1 MSFIRA
7 RLLRREAPA
16 KKVMAENFFFW
27 VRTRPRV
34 LASGNNPHAGSDAY
48 PAWSSPMATSSSEQV
63 TELLLAWGQGD
74 ESALEQLVPMVYG
87 ELHRLAHR
95 YLGGERA
102 GHMLQTTALVNEAYL
117 RLVDSQRVQWQNR
130 AHFFAV
136 SAQLMRRVLVDFAR
150 SRNYQKRGG
159 DAVQVSLHEELAGS
173 TERGADLVALDDAL
187 NAMAKSDERA
197 SRVVE
202 LRFFGGLSIE
212 ETAEVLKIS
221 PETVKRDWTWAK
233 AWLLRE
239 LASG

>member
-1 MSFIRA
+1 
-7 RLLRREAPA
+7 
-16 KKVMAENFFFW
+16 MAI
-27 VRTRPRV
+27 
-34 LASGNNPHAGSDAY
+34 
-48 PAWSSPMATSSSEQV
+48 TSQEQV

-74 ESALEQLVPMVYG
+74 ESALERLVPVVYG

-117 RLVDSQRVQWQNR
+117 RLVDSRRVQWQNR

-150 SRNYQKRGG
+150 QRNYQKRGG
-159 DAVQVSLHEELAGS
+159 DAVQVSLHEDLAGS

-187 NAMAKSDERA
+187 TAMAKTDERA

-221 PETVKRDWTWAK
+221 PETVKRDWNWAK
-233 AWLLRE
+233 VWLLRE
-239 LASG
+239 LSKETS